1 MLIHPQPRNWAEAR
15 TFLSATPPE
24 TPNSGGGNEAQRRS
38 SADVL
43 TQYGNDA
50 VRMADRVAALEGENY
65 RYREQRRELQ
75 DEVKALKA
83 NQRPEGATILTG
95 DEATA
100 YDAYKAL
107 GKPAE
112 IKTRLD
118 ERDTLATEV
127 TTAKRDGTL
136 RDAAQRYGY
145 DYDALRAHSGDLA
158 LTAQEVEEDG
168 KRVTKY
174 RAGEG
179 TAQTDLAEWV
189 AKQPA
194 YVGRALAVADTQQ
207 GQQAGG
213 VRYPAQGSGEHR
225 PASTLDDFIARR
237 NEQAEKAHNPLAPVT
252 P

>member
-1 MLIHPQPRNWAEAR
+1 MFRLQPRNWAEAR

-24 TPNSGGGNEAQRRS
+24 TPGGGGNEPQRRS

-83 NQRPEGATILTG
+83 NQRPENATILTG
-95 DEATA
+95 DDAKA

-107 GKPAE
+107 GKPDELAT
-112 IKTRLD
+112 IVA

-145 DYDALRAHSGDLA
+145 DFDALRAHAGELA

-194 YVGRALAVADTQQ
+194 YVGRALAVAD
-207 GQQAGG
+207 G
-213 VRYPAQGSGEHR
+213 VRYPAQDGGGEHR
-225 PASTLDDFIARR
+225 PVNVAESYVTSTYKGPPKRG
-237 NEQAEKAHNPLAPVT
+237 
-252 P
+252 

>member
-1 MLIHPQPRNWAEAR
+1 MFARMQPHNWPEAR
-15 TFLSATPPE
+15 AMLSATPPE
-24 TPNSGGGNEAQRRS
+24 TPNSGAGNEVQRRS

-50 VRMADRVAALEGENY
+50 VRMADRVATLEGENY

-145 DYDALRAHSGDLA
+145 DYEALRAHSGDLP
-158 LTAQEVEEDG
+158 LTPYEVQEDG
-168 KRVTKY
+168 KAVTKY
-174 RAGEG
+174 RIGAGDQQ
-179 TAQTDLAEWV
+179 ADVAEWV
-189 AKQPA
+189 GKQPA
-194 YVGRALAVADTQQ
+194 YVARALAVTTGGQ
-207 GQQAGG
+207 GQQSSG
-213 VRYPAQGSGEHR
+213 VRYPAQGSGQPPSDADRAAAVRE
-225 PASTLDDFIARR
+225 
-237 NEQAEKAHNPLAPVT
+237 EQERSGRYSPF
-252 P
+252 